1 LDHDAEEGGTEFAL
15 PPTINMPVNEI
26 YWKRRKEKQIREPLR
41 NQQKGVERIN
51 RFPVYPSQSA
61 DGNL

>member
-26 YWKRRKEKQIREPLR
+26 YWKRKRKTNLRAAEKPTKRCG
-41 NQQKGVERIN
+41 K
-51 RFPVYPSQSA
+51 
-61 DGNL
+61 D